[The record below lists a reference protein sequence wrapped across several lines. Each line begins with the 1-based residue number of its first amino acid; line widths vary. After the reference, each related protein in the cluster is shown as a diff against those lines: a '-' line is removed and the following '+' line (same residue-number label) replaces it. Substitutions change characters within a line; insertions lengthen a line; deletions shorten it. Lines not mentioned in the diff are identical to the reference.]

1 MQGLMQQ
8 YPLTLVNIFNRMEQL
23 YPDHTVVTGGPKPS
37 RYTYAEVCQRIR
49 RLASVLDTLGLKKD
63 AVVGSFCWNH
73 VQHLE
78 LYYATPCTGRVLH
91 TLNIRLFPQQIE
103 YIAEHAGDEVIFV
116 DRSLL
121 PLLLPLREKLTTVT
135 KYIVIDDTPEG
146 QEGPEIP
153 QDDAFYDYET
163 LLAEAEPFEGEFAV
177 PDENDAAAFCY
188 TSGTTGNPK
197 GVLYSH
203 RSMWLHAMAGTSS
216 AGVGVKTTDTVMPV
230 VPMFHAN
237 AWGFIHSAPMC
248 GANLVLP
255 ASDMTPHGLA
265 SLIVD
270 EGVTLASGVPT
281 IWQGIVPLFDK
292 YDFSKLD
299 RILCGG
305 SAVPAGLISEWLK
318 VDVLVWQAWGMTET
332 NPVAT
337 GAIIDPRLDGKSEDE
352 LLPHRARA
360 GTPFPGIEFR
370 IVEPGTTTALAW
382 DDETT
387 GDLQVRGP
395 WIAADY
401 YKPDAGVVLCTEDGW
416 MSTGDVAAI
425 DEFGSIRIADRTK
438 DLVKSGGEWI
448 SSVDIENILMSHPKI
463 REAAVIAVPHPKWDE
478 RPLACVVLEQGQEM
492 SGEEV
497 KEYLAPKI
505 AKWWMPDAVEF
516 IDEVPKT
523 SVGKMSKKDLRTRFE
538 GYKLPGA

>member
-1 MQGLMQQ
+1 MQGLMQD
-8 YPLTLVNIFNRMEQL
+8 YPLTLTNIFHRMEQL
-23 YPDHTVVTGGPKPS
+23 YPDHTIVTGGPKPS
-37 RYTYAEVCQRIR
+37 RFTYAEVCDRTR
-49 RLASVLDTLGLKKD
+49 RLATALETKLGLGRD
-63 AVVGSFCWNH
+63 AVVGTFCWNT

-78 LYYATPCTGRVLH
+78 VYYAAPCSGRILH

-103 YIAEHAGDEVIFV
+103 YIANHAGDEVIFV

-121 PLLLPLREKLTTVT
+121 PLLLPLREKLPKVA
-135 KYIVIDDTPEG
+135 KYIVIDDVAEG
-146 QEGPEIP
+146 ADGPEAP
-153 QDDAFYDYET
+153 QDDAFLDYDE
-163 LLAEAEPFEGEFAV
+163 LIADVEPIAEFPEL
-177 PDENDAAAFCY
+177 DENSAAAFCY

-203 RSMWLHAMAGTSS
+203 RSMWLHAMACTSN
-216 AGVGVKTTDTVMPV
+216 AGVGVKPSDTVLPV

-237 AWGFIHSAPMC
+237 AWGFIHSAPMT

-255 ASDMTPHGLA
+255 ASDMTPKGLA
-265 SLIVD
+265 DLIVN
-270 EGVTLASGVPT
+270 EGVTLAAGVPT
-281 IWQGIVPLFDK
+281 IWQGVVPLFDQ

-305 SAVPAGLISEWLK
+305 SAVPAGLISEWQK
-318 VDVLVWQAWGMTET
+318 VGVLVWQAWGMTET

-337 GAIIDPRLDGKSEDE
+337 GAIIDPRLDGKSEAE

-360 GTPFPGIEFR
+360 GTPFPGLEFR
-370 IVEPGTTTALAW
+370 IVEPDTTNPLPW

-395 WIAADY
+395 WIAKNY
-401 YKPDAGVVLCTEDGW
+401 FNPDAGVTLCTEDGW

-425 DEFGSIRIADRTK
+425 DQFGSVRIADRTK

-448 SSVDIENILMSHPKI
+448 SSVDIENILMSHPKV
-463 REAAVIAVPHPKWDE
+463 REAAVVAIPHPKWDE
-478 RPLACVVLEQGQEM
+478 RPLACIVLEPGQDATVDELR
-492 SGEEV
+492 EF
-497 KEYLAPKI
+497 LAPQI
-505 AKWWMPDAVEF
+505 AKWWMPDAFEF

-523 SVGKMSKKDLRTRFE
+523 SVGKMSKKDLRDRFHD
-538 GYKLPGA
+538 YTLPTA

>member
-1 MQGLMQQ
+1 MQD
-8 YPLTLVNIFNRMEQL
+8 YPLTLTNIFNRMEQL
-23 YPDHTVVTGGPKPS
+23 YPDHTIVTGGTRPS
-37 RYTYAEVCQRIR
+37 RYTYREVCDRIR
-49 RLASVLDTLGLKKD
+49 RLSTALETKLGLGAD
-63 AVVGSFCWNH
+63 AVVGTFSWNH
-73 VQHLE
+73 VQHVE
-78 LYYATPCTGRVLH
+78 LYYAVPCTGRVLH

-103 YIAEHAGDEVIFV
+103 YIANHANDEVIFV

-121 PLLLPLREKLTTVT
+121 PLLLPLRDKLPTVT
-135 KYIVIDDTPEG
+135 KYIVIDDVAEG
-146 QEGPEIP
+146 ADGPAVP
-153 QDDAFYDYET
+153 QDDAFLDYEE
-163 LLAEAEPFEGEFAV
+163 LIADVDPIAEYPV
-177 PDENDAAAFCY
+177 LDENQAAAFCY

-203 RSMWLHAMAGTSS
+203 RSMWLHAMAGTSNVGT
-216 AGVGVKTTDTVMPV
+216 GVQPTDTILPV

-237 AWGFIHSAPMC
+237 AWGFIHAAPMA

-255 ASDMTPHGLA
+255 ASDMTPDGIA
-265 SLIVD
+265 TLIVD
-270 EGVTLASGVPT
+270 EGVTLAAGVPT
-281 IWQGIVPLFDK
+281 IWQGIVPMFDK
-292 YDFSKLD
+292 YDFSKLN

-305 SAVPAGLISEWLK
+305 SAVPAGLITEWRK

-337 GAIIDPRLDGKSEDE
+337 GAIIDPRLDGKTEDE

-370 IVEPGTTTALAW
+370 IVEPDTTTALPW

-395 WIAADY
+395 WIAQDY
-401 YKPDAGVVLCTEDGW
+401 FKPDAGVTLCTDDGW

-425 DEFGSIRIADRTK
+425 DPFGSIRIADRTK

-448 SSVDIENILMSHPKI
+448 SSVDIENILMSHPKV
-463 REAAVIAVPHPKWDE
+463 REAAVVAIPHPKWDE
-478 RPLACVVLEQGQEM
+478 RPLACIVLEPGAEATID
-492 SGEEV
+492 EIREF
-497 KEYLAPKI
+497 LAPQI
-505 AKWWMPDAVEF
+505 AKWWMPDAFEF

-523 SVGKMSKKDLRTRFE
+523 SVGKMSKKDLRSRFKD
-538 GYKLPGA
+538 YKLT

>member
-1 MQGLMQQ
+1 MQGLMQDYQ
-8 YPLTLVNIFNRMEQL
+8 LTLHNIFNRMEKL
-23 YPDHTVVTGGPKPS
+23 YPDHTVVTGGPTPS
-37 RYTYAEVCQRIR
+37 RYTYAEVGQRIR
-49 RLASVLDTLGLKKD
+49 KLGTALEEKLGLGKR

-78 LYYATPCTGRVLH
+78 LYYAVPMSGRVLH

-103 YIAEHAGDEVIFV
+103 YIAGHADDEVIFV

-121 PLLLPLREKLTTVT
+121 PLLLPLREKLRTVT
-135 KYIVIDDTPEG
+135 KYVVIDDTPEG

-153 QDDAFYDYET
+153 SDDAFFDYEE
-163 LLAEAEPFEGEFAV
+163 LIGGCEPIASFPEA
-177 PDENDAAAFCY
+177 DENDGVTFCY

-203 RSMWLHAMAGTSS
+203 RSMWLHAIACTSTAGI
-216 AGVGVKTTDTVMPV
+216 GVKPTDTVMPV

-237 AWGFIHSAPMC
+237 AWGFIHSAPMV

-255 ASDMTPHGLA
+255 ASDMTPHGL
-265 SLIVD
+265 SKLIVD
-270 EGVTLASGVPT
+270 KGVTLAAGVPT

-292 YDFSKLD
+292 YDFSKLE

-305 SAVPAGLISEWLK
+305 SAVPAGLIKEWER
-318 VDVLVWQAWGMTET
+318 VDTLVLQAWGMTET

-337 GAIIDPRLDGKSEDE
+337 VANIDPRLDGKSADE
-352 LLPHRARA
+352 LRPHRARA
-360 GTPFPGIEFR
+360 GTPLPGTEFR
-370 IVEPGTTTALAW
+370 IVEPDSTDELPW
-382 DDETT
+382 DDVAT

-395 WIAADY
+395 WVAADY
-401 YKPDAGVVLCTEDGW
+401 YKPDAGVVLCTDDGW

-448 SSVDIENILMSHPKI
+448 SSVDIENILMSHDKI
-463 REAAVIAVPHPKWDE
+463 REAAVIGIPHPKWDE
-478 RPLACVVLEQGQEM
+478 RPLACVVLEEGQEM
-492 SGEEV
+492 TAEDV
-497 KEYLAPKI
+497 KEYLAPQI
-505 AKWWMPDAVEF
+505 AKWWMPDAIEF

-523 SVGKMSKKDLRTRFE
+523 SVGKMSKKDLRDQFKE
-538 GYKLPGA
+538 YQLPTA

>member
-1 MQGLMQQ
+1 MQGLMQDAQ
-8 YPLTLVNIFNRMEQL
+8 LTLHNIFHRMEKL
-23 YPDHTVVTGGPKPS
+23 YPDHTIVTGGPKPS
-37 RYTYAEVCQRIR
+37 RYTYGEVCERVR
-49 RLASVLDTLGLKKD
+49 RLGGALDKLGLGKE

-73 VQHLE
+73 VQHFE
-78 LYYATPCTGRVLH
+78 LYYAVPLSGRVLH

-103 YIAEHAGDEVIFV
+103 YIAGHAGDEIIFV

-121 PLLLPLREKLTTVT
+121 PLLLPLRDKLSTVT
-135 KYIVIDDTPEG
+135 KYVVIDDIPEG
-146 QEGPEIP
+146 EDGPDVP
-153 QDDAFYDYET
+153 DDDNFYDYEE
-163 LLAEAEPFEGEFAV
+163 LIADAEPVKQFPEAN
-177 PDENDAAAFCY
+177 ENDAVAFCY

-216 AGVGVKTTDTVMPV
+216 VGVGVKPHDTIMPV

-237 AWGFIHSAPMC
+237 AWGFIHSAPMA

-255 ASDMTPHGLA
+255 ASDMTPHGL
-265 SLIVD
+265 SKLIVN
-270 EGVTLASGVPT
+270 EGVTLAAGVPT
-281 IWQGIVPLFDK
+281 IWQGVVPLFDQ

-305 SAVPAGLISEWLK
+305 SAVPASLITAWQK
-318 VDVLVWQAWGMTET
+318 VGTLVWQAWGMTET

-337 GAIIDPRLDGKSEDE
+337 GAIIDPRLDGTSEEE

-360 GTPFPGIEFR
+360 GTEFPGIEFR
-370 IVEPGTTTALAW
+370 IVEPGTTDELPW
-382 DDETT
+382 DDSAT

-395 WIAADY
+395 WIAANY
-401 YKPDAGVVLCTEDGW
+401 YKPDAGVTLCTDDGW

-425 DEFGSIRIADRTK
+425 DKYGSIRIADRTK

-448 SSVDIENILMSHPKI
+448 SSVDIENILMGHPKI
-463 REAAVIAVPHPKWDE
+463 REAAIIGVPHPKWDE
-478 RPLACVVLEQGQEM
+478 RPLACVVMED
-492 SGEEV
+492 GESMTPDEV
-497 KEYLAPKI
+497 KEFLAPQI

-516 IDEVPKT
+516 IDEIPKT
-523 SVGKMSKKDLRTRFE
+523 SVGKMSKKDLRSRFE
-538 GYKLPGA
+538 DYKLPGA

>member
-1 MQGLMQQ
+1 MQGLMQDYQ
-8 YPLTLVNIFNRMEQL
+8 LTLHNIFNRMERI
-23 YPDHTVVTGGPKPS
+23 YPDHTVVTGGPRPS
-37 RYTYAEVCQRIR
+37 RYTYAEVAERIR
-49 RLASVLDTLGLKKD
+49 KLGTALEQKLGLGAD

-78 LYYATPCTGRVLH
+78 LYYAVPMSGRVLH

-103 YIAEHAGDEVIFV
+103 YIAGHAGDEIIFV

-121 PLLLPLREKLTTVT
+121 PLLLPLREQLPSVT
-135 KYIVIDDTPEG
+135 KYVVIDDTPEG

-153 QDDAFYDYET
+153 SDGAFFDYEELIGDCEPIT
-163 LLAEAEPFEGEFAV
+163 AFPEAN
-177 PDENDAAAFCY
+177 ENDGVTFCY

-203 RSMWLHAMAGTSS
+203 RSMWLHAMACTSTAG
-216 AGVGVKTTDTVMPV
+216 AGVKPTDTVMPV

-237 AWGFIHSAPMC
+237 AWGFIHSAPMV

-255 ASDMTPHGLA
+255 ASDMTPHGL
-265 SLIVD
+265 SKLIVN
-270 EGVTLASGVPT
+270 EGVTLAAGVPT
-281 IWQGIVPLFDK
+281 IWQGIVPLFDR

-305 SAVPAGLISEWLK
+305 SAVPAGLIKEWRK

-332 NPVAT
+332 NPVAS

-360 GTPFPGIEFR
+360 GTPPPGVEFR
-370 IVEPGTTTALAW
+370 IVEPDSTNELPW
-382 DDETT
+382 DDVAT

-395 WIAADY
+395 WIARDY
-401 YKPDAGVVLCTEDGW
+401 YNPDAGVELSTEDGW

-425 DEFGSIRIADRTK
+425 DPFGSVRIADRTK

-448 SSVDIENILMSHPKI
+448 SSVDIENILMGHDKI
-463 REAAVIAVPHPKWDE
+463 REAAVIGIPHPKWDE
-478 RPLACVVLEQGQEM
+478 RPLACVVLEEGQEM
-492 SGEEV
+492 TAEDV
-497 KEYLAPKI
+497 KEYLAPQI
-505 AKWWMPDAVEF
+505 AKWWMPDAIEF

-523 SVGKMSKKDLRTRFE
+523 SVGKMSKKDLRDQFKE
-538 GYKLPGA
+538 YQLPTA

>member
-1 MQGLMQQ
+1 MQGLMQD
-8 YPLTLVNIFNRMEQL
+8 YPLTLTNIFNRMEQL
-23 YPDHTVVTGGPKPS
+23 YPDHTIVTGGPKPS
-37 RYTYAEVCQRIR
+37 RFTYGESCERIR
-49 RLASVLDTLGLKKD
+49 RLATALDTKLGLGPE

-78 LYYATPCTGRVLH
+78 LYYAVPCTGRVLH

-103 YIAEHAGDEVIFV
+103 YIANHAADEVIFV

-121 PLLLPLREKLTTVT
+121 PLLLPLREKLPKVT
-135 KYIVIDDTPEG
+135 RYIVIDDVPEG
-146 QEGPEIP
+146 AEGPEVP
-153 QDDAFYDYET
+153 QDDAFLEYEA
-163 LLAEAEPFEGEFAV
+163 LIADVEPIAEFPRL
-177 PDENDAAAFCY
+177 DENRAAAFCY

-203 RSMWLHAMAGTSS
+203 RSMWLHGMAGTSN
-216 AGVGVKTTDTVMPV
+216 AGIGVKTSDTVMPV

-237 AWGFIHSAPMC
+237 AWGFIHSAPMT

-255 ASDMTPHGLA
+255 ASDMTPVGL
-265 SLIVD
+265 SELIVD
-270 EGVTLASGVPT
+270 EGVTLAGGVPT
-281 IWQGIVPLFDK
+281 IWQGIVGLFGK

-305 SAVPAGLISEWLK
+305 SAVPPGLITEWRK

-337 GAIIDPRLDGKSEDE
+337 GAIIDPRLDGKTEDE

-370 IVEPGTTTALAW
+370 IVEPGTTKALPW

-395 WIAADY
+395 WIAQDY
-401 YKPDAGVVLCTEDGW
+401 YKPDAGVTLCTEDGW

-425 DEFGSIRIADRTK
+425 DPHGSIRIADRTK

-448 SSVDIENILMSHPKI
+448 SSVDIENILMSHPKV
-463 REAAVIAVPHPKWDE
+463 REAAVVGVPHPKWDE
-478 RPLACVVLEQGQEM
+478 RPLACIVLEPGAEATVD
-492 SGEEV
+492 ELRDF
-497 KEYLAPKI
+497 LAPQI
-505 AKWWMPDAVEF
+505 AKWWMPDAFEF
-516 IDEVPKT
+516 IDEIPKT
-523 SVGKMSKKDLRTRFE
+523 SVGKMSKKDLRSHFKD
-538 GYKLPGA
+538 YKLPTA